1 MPHKSYVKSVLPLV
15 EKINGIAHITGGGF
29 IDNIPRVLPKRLS
42 VEIIKHSWDILP
54 IFKLIQKVGE
64 VAEEEMYRVFNMGIG
79 MVLIVGADLKSVRSE
94 LEKSG
99 EKVFEIGKVVSGKKG
114 ADLKSVRII

>member
-1 MPHKSYVKSVLPLV
+1 
-15 EKINGIAHITGGGF
+15 
-29 IDNIPRVLPKRLS
+29 
-42 VEIIKHSWDILP
+42 
-54 IFKLIQKVGE
+54 
-64 VAEEEMYRVFNMGIG
+64 MYRVFNMGIG